1 MLGAVAEAALSKPR
15 AMLGGAVA
23 LLVVFGFVAAGAPTR
38 LGTAAPEA
46 AGSESADAAAQTASA
61 LGREPEPGML
71 IVTRGRDPVDSGVYE
86 VALET
91 VTSQLKSDDDVAEV
105 RRGPVSDDDR
115 TTVLEVYFRDD
126 DSAVQQQALER
137 IESDLD
143 AGLLDVSIA
152 GEAAVLLDA
161 RRSLGSEVIGLELLI
176 LPLTV
181 LVLALVVGLRLVI
194 APLLAAALAIL
205 GSATVLRL
213 LGGPLDLSI
222 VGLLPAAVVALALAT
237 EFSLLIARSH
247 RDELERESDESAAIE
262 RAVRVA
268 GRPVLAASIAG
279 ALIPLALLVV
289 PVAAARS
296 TAIGAASAALI
307 AGMAALAV
315 TPSLLVAAGPM
326 VEEPDA
332 ETERPRGVVSR
343 VTGFV
348 GERRLVALLA
358 VVATVVGLLAA
369 AWPVVELETVALG
382 AAGLP
387 TDSDARRAEDQVA
400 AELGVATSS
409 RATASLPGA
418 DRTQVDQL
426 RQELEGVEG
435 VASAM
440 RPEDSGDLAAVGVG
454 LEAPRGS
461 LLAREGID
469 AMRQTTA
476 PVGAAV
482 SGYDAAALDAD
493 EKLGERLPIGAAIA
507 ALLLAVVVFVLVRQ
521 PLLAIGLGIASLL
534 PAAAAAGLLTLVF
547 DAGGLTDLF
556 DYAPQGGPHLDALL
570 AVLAAAAAV
579 SAARSVAYPIVLR
592 AEHAVSVRRRAAE
605 RAAGLLLAPAA
616 TATVIAA
623 AASAVLVGSNVLPV
637 KEAGIALAVA
647 LILDLVALR
656 VLLVPALG
664 RLLQRTRP

>member
-1 MLGAVAEAALSKPR
+1 
-15 AMLGGAVA
+15 MLGGAVA